1 VRLHLYTVF
10 DSAADAFLPPFHE
23 RADAA
28 AIRAF
33 QQALLN
39 PQHHFAKNPADFTLF
54 RTATFD
60 DSTGAVEP
68 FAAMASLGNGLT
80 LSKQTDQ

>member
-1 VRLHLYTVF
+1 MKLHLYTIF

-23 RADAA
+23 RADAS

-33 QQALLN
+33 QQALQN
-39 PQHHFAKNPADFTLF
+39 PQHQFAKHPADYTLF

-60 DSTGAVEP
+60 DSSGFVEP
-68 FAAMASLGNGLT
+68 FAAMANLGNGLA
-80 LSKQTDQ
+80 LSKPPE